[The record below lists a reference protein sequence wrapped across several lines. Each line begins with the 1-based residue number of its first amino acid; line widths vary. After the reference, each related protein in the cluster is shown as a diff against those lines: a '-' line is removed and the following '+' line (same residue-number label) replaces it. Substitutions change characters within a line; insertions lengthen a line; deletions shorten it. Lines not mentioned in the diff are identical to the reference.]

1 MKKFIIPI
9 VISCIGIF
17 LICYPTNSRRMTI
30 PMESVESTDTFTIN
44 QLCQEDYD
52 SFYVVPPYYGDN
64 FEQSTF
70 KISHKMENDVINRVE
85 MYDDVCV
92 LLLAKDN
99 EIQAYSVIPRNA
111 ADFADM
117 EPLKGISTK
126 EKLMLNSKR
135 VVVTAESE

>member
-1 MKKFIIPI
+1 MKKFIVPI
-9 VISCIGIF
+9 VIFCVGML
-17 LICYPTNSRRMTI
+17 LICSPTNSRRMTI
-30 PMESVESTDTFTIN
+30 PMDSVKSTDTFTIS

-52 SFYVVPPYYGDN
+52 SFYVVPPYYGPN

-70 KISHKMENDVINRVE
+70 KISHKMERDVINRVE

-99 EIQAYSVIPRNA
+99 KIQAYSEIPRNA
-111 ADFADM
+111 ADFGEM
-117 EPLKGISTK
+117 KPLKGISTK

-135 VVVTAESE
+135 VVVAERN

>member
-9 VISCIGIF
+9 AISCVGMF
-17 LICYPTNSRRMTI
+17 LICCTANSRRMTL
-30 PMESVESTDTFTIN
+30 PVEHVESTDTFTIS

-52 SFYVVPPYYGDN
+52 SFYVVPPYYGPN

-70 KISHKMENDVINRVE
+70 KISHKMGNEVIKRVE
-85 MYDDVCV
+85 QHDDACV

-99 EIQAYSVIPRNA
+99 KIQAYSVILRNA

-135 VVVTAESE
+135 VVVNAK

>member
-1 MKKFIIPI
+1 
-9 VISCIGIF
+9 
-17 LICYPTNSRRMTI
+17 
-30 PMESVESTDTFTIN
+30 
-44 QLCQEDYD
+44 
-52 SFYVVPPYYGDN
+52 
-64 FEQSTF
+64 
-70 KISHKMENDVINRVE
+70 MENDVINRVE

-99 EIQAYSVIPRNA
+99 KIQAYSVIPRNA

>member
-9 VISCIGIF
+9 AISCVGMF
-17 LICYPTNSRRMTI
+17 LICCTANSRRMTL
-30 PMESVESTDTFTIN
+30 PVEHVESTDTFTIS

-52 SFYVVPPYYGDN
+52 SFYVVPPYYGPN

-70 KISHKMENDVINRVE
+70 KISHKMGNEVIKRVE
-85 MYDDVCV
+85 LHDDACV

-99 EIQAYSVIPRNA
+99 KIQAYSVILRNA

-135 VVVTAESE
+135 VVVNAK

>member
-1 MKKFIIPI
+1 MKKLIIPI
-9 VISCIGIF
+9 VISCIGMF
-17 LICYPTNSRRMTI
+17 LICCPANSRRMTI
-30 PMESVESTDTFTIN
+30 PMERVESTDTFTIS

-52 SFYVVPPYYGDN
+52 SFYVVPPYYGPN
-64 FEQSTF
+64 FERSTF
-70 KISHKMENDVINRVE
+70 NISHKMENEVINRVE

-99 EIQAYSVIPRNA
+99 KIQAYSVIHRNA

-126 EKLMLNSKR
+126 EKLILNSKR
-135 VVVTAESE
+135 VVVAAQ

>member
-1 MKKFIIPI
+1 M
-9 VISCIGIF
+9 F
-17 LICYPTNSRRMTI
+17 LICCPANSRRMTI
-30 PMESVESTDTFTIN
+30 PMERVESTDTFTIS

-52 SFYVVPPYYGDN
+52 SFYVVPPYYGPN
-64 FEQSTF
+64 FERSTF
-70 KISHKMENDVINRVE
+70 NISHKMENEVINRVE

-99 EIQAYSVIPRNA
+99 TIQAYSVIHRNA

-126 EKLMLNSKR
+126 EKLILNTKR
-135 VVVTAESE
+135 VVVAAQ

>member
-1 MKKFIIPI
+1 MKRYIIPMI
-9 VISCIGIF
+9 FSYVGIF
-17 LICYPTNSRRMTI
+17 LTCCTANSKRRSI
-30 PMESVESTDTFTIN
+30 PMESVKSTDTFTIS

-52 SFYVVPPYYGDN
+52 SFHVVPPYYGPN
-64 FEQSTF
+64 FERSTF
-70 KISHKMENDVINRVE
+70 KISHKMGNEVIKRVE
-85 MYDDVCV
+85 LNDNACV

-99 EIQAYSVIPRNA
+99 TIQAYSVIHRNV

-135 VVVTAESE
+135 VVVTAQ